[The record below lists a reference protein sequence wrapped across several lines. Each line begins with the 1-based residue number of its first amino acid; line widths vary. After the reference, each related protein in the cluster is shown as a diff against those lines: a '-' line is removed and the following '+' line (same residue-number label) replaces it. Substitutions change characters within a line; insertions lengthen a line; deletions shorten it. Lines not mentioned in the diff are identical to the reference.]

1 MESKYNLR
9 GVSADKEDVH
19 AAIINLDKGLFP
31 SAFCKILPDF
41 VANDEEYCNIMHAD
55 TAGTKTSL
63 AYLYWKETGDISVWE
78 GIVQDAIVMNTDDMA
93 CVGCI
98 DNIIL
103 SSTIGRN
110 KALIPKEVLATL
122 IGATSKFIEKMAD
135 LEVRIVLA
143 GGETA
148 DVGDIVRTADV
159 GFTAF
164 GRLKRKDLVINKIRS
179 GQVIIGFESY
189 GQSTYETEYNSGIG
203 SNGLTMA
210 RHELFHHDYADKYE
224 ETYAPQIDRKYVY
237 TGKFKVDDNVIIGG
251 RDHPI
256 GKLALSPTRTYLPV
270 LNEILKNH
278 KESIHGII
286 HATGGGHT
294 KVLKYCDAPVHIIKD
309 NLFEVPPIFD
319 IIQKSTDTSL
329 TEMYKVFNMGTRLE
343 LYVDAEAAASI
354 IEISARFNIRAQVIG
369 RVEGSKDNSMSV
381 TVITNTETLVYQEK

>member
-203 SNGLTMA
+203 SKGLTMA
-210 RHELFHHDYADKYE
+210 RH
-224 ETYAPQIDRKYVY
+224 
-237 TGKFKVDDNVIIGG
+237 
-251 RDHPI
+251 
-256 GKLALSPTRTYLPV
+256 
-270 LNEILKNH
+270 
-278 KESIHGII
+278 
-286 HATGGGHT
+286 
-294 KVLKYCDAPVHIIKD
+294 
-309 NLFEVPPIFD
+309 
-319 IIQKSTDTSL
+319 
-329 TEMYKVFNMGTRLE
+329 
-343 LYVDAEAAASI
+343 
-354 IEISARFNIRAQVIG
+354 
-369 RVEGSKDNSMSV
+369 
-381 TVITNTETLVYQEK
+381 

>member
-1 MESKYNLR
+1 MNSKYNLR

-19 AAIINLDKGLFP
+19 AAIEHLDKGLFP

-41 VANDEEYCNIMHAD
+41 VANNEDYCIIMHAD

-63 AYLYWKETGDISVWE
+63 AYLYWKETGDISIWE
-78 GIVQDAIVMNTDDMA
+78 GIIQDAIVMNTDDMA

-110 KALIPKEVLATL
+110 KALISKEVLAVL
-122 IGATSKFIEKMAD
+122 IGATSKFIEKMD
-135 LEVRIVLA
+135 KLGVELRLA

-164 GRLKRKDLVINKIRS
+164 GRLKKEDLIINDIRP
-179 GQVIIGFESY
+179 GQVILGFESY
-189 GQSTYETEYNSGIG
+189 GQSIYETEYNSGIG

-210 RHELFHHDYADKYE
+210 RHELFHHEYAEKYPQ
-224 ETYAPQIDRKYVY
+224 TYAPETDKKYVY
-237 TGKFKVDDNVIIGG
+237 SGNYKVQDEVDIGS
-251 RDHPI
+251 DKITI

-270 LNEILKNH
+270 LKPIIDKH
-278 KESIHGII
+278 RKSIKGMI

-294 KVLKYCDAPVHIIKD
+294 KVLKYCESPVHIVKD
-309 NLFEVPPIFD
+309 NLFEVPPLFT
-319 IIQKSTDTSL
+319 IIQNAGDTSL
-329 TEMYKVFNMGTRLE
+329 QEMYKVFNMGTRLE
-343 LYVDAEAAASI
+343 IYTDDITAASI
-354 IEISARFNIRAQVIG
+354 IDIAEKFNIRARIIG
-369 RVEGSKDNSMSV
+369 RVEEAKDGVSFV
-381 TVITNTETLVYQEK
+381 TVVAGNESLVYEQG